1 MLFSAKVGGK
11 FCKEAMSDIV
21 CRGQYFFADPS
32 LFIGEIYF
40 NDLLTIFIYD
50 TQEDAHVANAKFNSN
65 ENEALFGV
73 FDGHGGREV
82 AVFSNKHYE
91 YIL

>member
-1 MLFSAKVGGK
+1 M
-11 FCKEAMSDIV
+11 
-21 CRGQYFFADPS
+21 
-32 LFIGEIYF
+32 
-40 NDLLTIFIYD
+40 LTIFKLF
-50 TQEDAHVANAKFNSN
+50 QEDAHVANAKFNSN

-91 YIL
+91 NILTKDLK

>member
-1 MLFSAKVGGK
+1 M
-11 FCKEAMSDIV
+11 FCK
-21 CRGQYFFADPS
+21 FH
-32 LFIGEIYF
+32 F
-40 NDLLTIFIYD
+40 NKFKIFLLTIFKLF
-50 TQEDAHVANAKFNSN
+50 QEDAHVANAKFNSN

-91 YIL
+91 EILTKDLK

>member
-1 MLFSAKVGGK
+1 ML
-11 FCKEAMSDIV
+11 
-21 CRGQYFFADPS
+21 
-32 LFIGEIYF
+32 
-40 NDLLTIFIYD
+40 
-50 TQEDAHVANAKFNSN
+50 QEDAHVANGKFNNN

-91 YIL
+91 DILIKDLK

>member
-1 MLFSAKVGGK
+1 MAS
-11 FCKEAMSDIV
+11 
-21 CRGQYFFADPS
+21 
-32 LFIGEIYF
+32 
-40 NDLLTIFIYD
+40 
-50 TQEDAHVANAKFNSN
+50 AKFNGN

-91 YIL
+91 DILIKGLKNEKDV